1 MAETQSAIF
10 GAGCFW
16 GIEASFRKVQG
27 VKTTSVGYSGGTKA
41 NPTYEEVCSGTTGHA
56 EVVRVEFDPDVVT
69 YDALLDVF
77 WQIHDPT
84 TMNRQGP
91 DIGTQ
96 YRSAIFYLDEE
107 QAAAARASKDA
118 QDKSGRF
125 RDPIVTEITAAS
137 DYWMAEDYHQQ
148 YFEKQRGRFGRFF

>member
-1 MAETQSAIF
+1 VAETQSAIF

-16 GIEASFRKVQG
+16 GIEASFRKVEG

-41 NPTYEEVCSGTTGHA
+41 DPTYEEVCSGTTGHA

-96 YRSAIFYLDEE
+96 YRSALFYLDEE
-107 QAAAARASKDA
+107 QAAAARASKEA

>member
-16 GIEASFRKVQG
+16 GIEASFRKVDG
-27 VKTTSVGYSGGTKA
+27 VKTTSVGYSGGAKA

-69 YDALLDVF
+69 YDSLLDVF

-125 RDPIVTEITAAS
+125 RDPIVTEVTAAS
-137 DYWMAEDYHQQ
+137 DYWLAEDYHQQ